1 MFCLL
6 LLLLLLKIFF
16 GNVNDV
22 FIAGTLLELEVQFN
36 HAAVAGVGYE
46 SLDVVIRTSRRRQRV
61 SVLVDVRVLL
71 EMIDRDSV
79 DVNRGFGVSAAASGS
94 VASLTIVETVG
105 VVAIA
110 IVGQLGRCTGSKNGC
125 VGGGCFSDAGNQMID
140 ATSVRPLMLEK
151 LLRCRHV
158 RIRADSYGC
167 V

>member
-6 LLLLLLKIFF
+6 LLLFLLLLKIFF

-46 SLDVVIRTSRRRQRV
+46 SLDVVIRTGRRRQRV

-110 IVGQLGRCTGSKNGC
+110 IVGQLG
-125 VGGGCFSDAGNQMID
+125 
-140 ATSVRPLMLEK
+140 
-151 LLRCRHV
+151 
-158 RIRADSYGC
+158 
-167 V
+167 